1 MRKMIK
7 YIKLAALWLS
17 LIVCAS
23 CQHSVSPVQDKV
35 LLNMTNAA
43 PVSTDSSP
51 DPLLVDKGI
60 GKTEALDSKPFV
72 SLAPYGDR
80 QARKKS
86 DMLTDV
92 PFSPNKLVTV
102 VIDDMPITEFIHQ
115 IFTGILGVNYV
126 LDSKIEDLKRNVTL
140 KLEKK
145 VSEYQMFE
153 VVRGVLAQNEIIVY
167 YKDNIFYLTQGDK
180 DKRITVGIGASMDDI
195 PVVSGQIQQVI
206 PVKYADVQN
215 LFGMLTRSQG
225 VTIIPDLRENV
236 YIVTGSREQ
245 VEQAMQMINLL
256 DRPAMRGRFVGMQQV
271 TYWNPVDMAAKL
283 NEIMAQESIPVT
295 KDPTTKGVQI
305 NVLEQR
311 GLLIFFAAEK
321 EWLERIKFWI
331 RTLDTPLAS
340 EEKQFFFY
348 FPQNCLA
355 VELGDSLDNII
366 GVSQT
371 SKKAKKESSRKSSGT
386 SKMSA
391 SRTGD
396 AAQKAVKTP
405 DEKVASTKTSE
416 PGDGSEN
423 FIQDV
428 FATVDEG
435 KNALIIYATQQKYKV
450 VETLLK
456 RLDIMPIQV
465 LLEATIAE
473 ITLKDDLKY
482 GLEWFLNST
491 RYLNSV
497 GGTITGNM
505 GTLGKLGL
513 GGNIFNYSYISEGLL
528 YQTLINALAQNN
540 LIKILSSP
548 RVTVRDGKTA
558 SLVVG
563 KEVPIVTNENTS
575 QVITGGN
582 SGIIRAIQYR
592 KTGVSIE
599 VTPMVQAKNVVTLE
613 INQEVSEAQTNTTSD
628 INSPMI
634 LNRTINTEVVA
645 SDGQTVLLGGL
656 IQEKNSNTINKI
668 PLLGDI
674 PYLGYM
680 FKTTSDSQE
689 RTELVLMITPR
700 IIRNTQQIDEMR
712 DAIFGDFHNIG
723 VK

>member
-7 YIKLAALWLS
+7 YIKLAALCLS

-23 CQHSVSPVQDKV
+23 CQHSVSQVQDKV
-35 LLNMTNAA
+35 LLTVTNAA

-126 LDSKIEDLKRNVTL
+126 LDSKIEDIKRNVTL

-195 PVVSGQIQQVI
+195 PVVSGQIQQII

-215 LFGMLTRSQG
+215 LFGMLIRSPG
-225 VTIIPDLRENV
+225 VMIIADPRENV
-236 YIVTGSREQ
+236 YIVTGNREQ

-271 TYWNPVDMAAKL
+271 TYWNPTDMAVKL

-295 KDPTTKGVQI
+295 KDPNMKGVQI

-331 RTLDTPLAS
+331 RTLDIPLPN

-355 VELGDSLDNII
+355 VELGDSLENII
-366 GVSQT
+366 SVSQT
-371 SKKAKKESSRKSSGT
+371 SKKSKKETSRKSSGS
-386 SKMSA
+386 SKMA
-391 SRTGD
+391 TSRTGD
-396 AAQKAVKTP
+396 AVQKTAKIP
-405 DEKVASTKTSE
+405 DEKASSAKTSE

-435 KNALIIYATQQKYKV
+435 KNTLIVYATQQKYKI

-456 RLDIMPIQV
+456 RLDIMPVQV

-563 KEVPIVTNENTS
+563 KEVPIVTNESTS
-575 QVITGGN
+575 SIITGGN
-582 SGIIRAIQYR
+582 SGIVRAIQYR

-613 INQEVSEAQTNTTSD
+613 INQEVSEAQTNDTSS
-628 INSPMI
+628 ISSPMI
-634 LNRTINTEVVA
+634 LNRTLNTEVVA

-680 FKTTSDSQE
+680 FKTTSDTQE

-712 DAIFGDFHNIG
+712 DAIFGGFQNIG
-723 VK
+723 FK

>member
-1 MRKMIK
+1 M
-7 YIKLAALWLS
+7 S

>member
-1 MRKMIK
+1 M
-7 YIKLAALWLS
+7 S
-17 LIVCAS
+17 LIFFAS
-23 CQHSVSPVQDKV
+23 CQHSVSQVQDKV
-35 LLNMTNAA
+35 LLTVTNAA

-72 SLAPYGDR
+72 SLVPYGDR

-92 PFSPNKLVTV
+92 PFSSNKLVTV

-126 LDSKIEDLKRNVTL
+126 LDSKIEDIKRNVTL

-215 LFGMLTRSQG
+215 LFGMLTRSPG
-225 VTIIPDLRENV
+225 VMIIPDTRENV

-245 VEQAMQMINLL
+245 VEQTMQMINLL

-271 TYWNPVDMAAKL
+271 TYWSPADMAVKL

-295 KDPTTKGVQI
+295 KDPTQKGVQI

-331 RTLDTPLAS
+331 RTLDIPLPN

-355 VELGDSLDNII
+355 VELGDSLENII
-366 GVSQT
+366 SVSQT
-371 SKKAKKESSRKSSGT
+371 SKKNKKESTQKSSGT
-386 SKMSA
+386 SKMA
-391 SRTGD
+391 TSRTGD
-396 AAQKAVKTP
+396 AVQKTAKVP
-405 DEKVASTKTSE
+405 VEKASPAKTSE
-416 PGDGSEN
+416 SGDGSEN

-435 KNALIIYATQQKYKV
+435 KNTLIIYATQQKYKI

-491 RYLNSV
+491 RYLNST
-497 GGTITGNM
+497 GGTVTGNM

-528 YQTLINALAQNN
+528 YQTLINALAQTN

-599 VTPMVQAKNVVTLE
+599 VTPLVQARNVVTLE

-656 IQEKNSNTINKI
+656 IQEKNSNTVNKI

-674 PYLGYM
+674 PYLGYL

-712 DAIFGDFHNIG
+712 DAIFGGFQNIG
-723 VK
+723 MK

>member
-1 MRKMIK
+1 
-7 YIKLAALWLS
+7 
-17 LIVCAS
+17 
-23 CQHSVSPVQDKV
+23 
-35 LLNMTNAA
+35 
-43 PVSTDSSP
+43 
-51 DPLLVDKGI
+51 
-60 GKTEALDSKPFV
+60 
-72 SLAPYGDR
+72 
-80 QARKKS
+80 
-86 DMLTDV
+86 
-92 PFSPNKLVTV
+92 
-102 VIDDMPITEFIHQ
+102 
-115 IFTGILGVNYV
+115 
-126 LDSKIEDLKRNVTL
+126 
-140 KLEKK
+140 
-145 VSEYQMFE
+145 
-153 VVRGVLAQNEIIVY
+153 
-167 YKDNIFYLTQGDK
+167 
-180 DKRITVGIGASMDDI
+180 
-195 PVVSGQIQQVI
+195 
-206 PVKYADVQN
+206 
-215 LFGMLTRSQG
+215 
-225 VTIIPDLRENV
+225 
-236 YIVTGSREQ
+236 
-245 VEQAMQMINLL
+245 
-256 DRPAMRGRFVGMQQV
+256 
-271 TYWNPVDMAAKL
+271 MAAKL